1 MKEMLEVK
9 KQQISSFKV
18 IEFVF
23 FSSSV
28 SFLFVQTAQQ
38 ETEKVQQLFDE
49 LKNEYDDLYQQSI
62 SDGPQPYFS
71 HSTRNRLLPPLTPPA
86 GKKRNQNKF
95 HAVNPSPPKQQN
107 QNQHKFFPAEEQ
119 QQEQEDYEGD
129 NDLLDEL
136 EESNVIETMKNH
148 LSSNIDPEL
157 IQEEEEEERRSGIP
171 SKDGSSTKKPSSSS
185 SRSTSPKPN
194 NRSRSRSPSPRS
206 SKHPVEGEE
215 EIDPS
220 SYIILDIDLEN
231 NEKDQLLVTID
242 SDPMVRILFISSCP
256 ILFHCFV
263 LFFCF
268 SSLVIGLRVYG
279 KECSF

>member
-1 MKEMLEVK
+1 
-9 KQQISSFKV
+9 
-18 IEFVF
+18 
-23 FSSSV
+23 
-28 SFLFVQTAQQ
+28 
-38 ETEKVQQLFDE
+38 
-49 LKNEYDDLYQQSI
+49 
-62 SDGPQPYFS
+62 
-71 HSTRNRLLPPLTPPA
+71 LPPLTPPA

-136 EESNVIETMKNH
+136 EESNVIETMKEH
-148 LSSNIDPEL
+148 LSANIDPEL
-157 IQEEEEEERRSGIP
+157 IEEEEEEERKSGIT

-194 NRSRSRSPSPRS
+194 NHSRSRSPLPRS
-206 SKHPVEGEE
+206 SNHPVDGEEE
-215 EIDPS
+215 EIDP

-242 SDPMVRILFISSCP
+242 SDPMVRIFFSFFIFSFIS
-256 ILFHCFV
+256 LLYF
-263 LFFCF
+263 LFCF

>member
-1 MKEMLEVK
+1 
-9 KQQISSFKV
+9 
-18 IEFVF
+18 
-23 FSSSV
+23 
-28 SFLFVQTAQQ
+28 
-38 ETEKVQQLFDE
+38 VQQLFDE

-62 SDGPQPYFS
+62 SDGPAHSQYFS

-95 HAVNPSPPKQQN
+95 HAVNPSPPKQHN

-119 QQEQEDYEGD
+119 QQEQEQEDYEGD

-136 EESNVIETMKNH
+136 EESNVMESMKNH
-148 LSSNIDPEL
+148 LSTNIDPEL
-157 IQEEEEEERRSGIP
+157 IEEEEAERRKGIT
-171 SKDGSSTKKPSSSS
+171 SKDGSSIKKLSSSS

-194 NRSRSRSPSPRS
+194 SRSRSRSPSPRS
-206 SKHPVEGEE
+206 SKKHPVEGEE

-242 SDPMVRILFISSCP
+242 SDPMVRSVIFFVVLLFS
-256 ILFHCFV
+256 L
-263 LFFCF
+263 LFFF
-268 SSLVIGLRVYG
+268 LAVSYWPTNSWKGMLFPRHISYH
-279 KECSF
+279 SQNM